1 MSARIAR
8 VALHCSIAIAITGC
22 GGGGGGPCT
31 RDDECPSHFCKA
43 DGTCGPAPVDAS
55 PGSDAPDGSSG
66 LCTPNHD
73 GQLTPNEI
81 PLVAGRMANFRI
93 ATNATWNTAG
103 TANPDGSRHW
113 TLTGT
118 LSGDA
123 DKVIALAS
131 PTGTWWHP
139 DFAAATYAAPLS
151 ASSDL
156 AGVFHVDASGVTLLG
171 VVSPT
176 GGATRTELTYD
187 PPVKILALPF
197 GAGSMW
203 SSTSTVSGYAQ
214 GVITAYT
221 ETYDSL
227 ADQVGTMTTPYGDFP
242 VIRVATDLTRTAG
255 LVTLSSTRTFAW
267 VAECFGSVATV
278 TSQDPASGAEFSD
291 DAEVR
296 RLAP

>member
-1 MSARIAR
+1 MAF
-8 VALHCSIAIAITGC
+8 LFGC
-22 GGGGGGPCT
+22 GGTSGSPCT
-31 RDDECPSHFCKA
+31 RDDECPSHFCRA
-43 DGTCGPAPVDAS
+43 DGTCGPAPVDGAV
-55 PGSDAPDGSSG
+55 GSDAPDGSNSG
-66 LCTPNHD
+66 VCTPNHD
-73 GQLTPNEI
+73 GMLTLNEI

-93 ATNATWNTAG
+93 ATNATWSTAG
-103 TANPDGSRHW
+103 TANGDGSRHW
-113 TLTGT
+113 TLTAA

-131 PTGTWWHP
+131 PTGTWWHA
-139 DFAAATYAAPLS
+139 DFATATYSAPL
-151 ASSDL
+151 ASTSDL
-156 AGVFHVDASGVTLLG
+156 AGVFAVDANGVTLLG

-176 GGATRTELTYD
+176 GGATKTELTYD

-203 SSTSTVSGYAQ
+203 SSTSSVSGYAQ
-214 GVITAYT
+214 GIFTGYT
-221 ETYDSL
+221 EAYNSL

-242 VIRVATDLTRTAG
+242 VIRVATDLKRTAG
-255 LVTLSSTRTFAW
+255 LATLSSTKTFAW

-278 TSQDPASGAEFSD
+278 TSQDPAGSGAEFSD